1 MTLDN
6 KYDTTIETKKK
17 NILLPKLILPQMSTW
32 SKFVY
37 VGLKKVEQVILW
49 KEQKEFFSSQILF
62 IIPFDFSCFVYY
74 SLPLQ
79 LVFK

>member
-6 KYDTTIETKKK
+6 KYYTTTETKKAS
-17 NILLPKLILPQMSTW
+17 ILLPKLILPQMSTW

-62 IIPFDFSCFVYY
+62 
-74 SLPLQ
+74 
-79 LVFK
+79 K

>member
-6 KYDTTIETKKK
+6 KYDTTIETKK

-37 VGLKKVEQVILW
+37 VGLKSRASYFMEGTKR
-49 KEQKEFFSSQILF
+49 ILF
-62 IIPFDFSCFVYY
+62 QSNTF
-74 SLPLQ
+74 
-79 LVFK
+79 